1 MKYLEFWIWK
11 LSMTMIMYVG
21 YVNATLQVGVAWL
34 KWKLTMPS
42 MELMVLKIKAWY
54 INRKIDFWL
63 WQRSRATGI
72 PKKVLRDH
80 MKGW

>member
-11 LSMTMIMYVG
+11 LTMTMIMYVG
-21 YVNATLQVGVAWL
+21 YVNATMRVGLAWIKLQF
-34 KWKLTMPS
+34 TMAS
-42 MELMVLKIKAWY
+42 MKLMVFRIKAWY
-54 INRKIDFWL
+54 INRKIDFWI

-72 PKKVLRDH
+72 PEKKLRDH

>member
-21 YVNATLQVGVAWL
+21 YVNATLRVGVAWL

-54 INRKIDFWL
+54 INRKIDFWI
-63 WQRSRATGI
+63 WQRSRVTGI
-72 PKKVLRDH
+72 AKKVLRDH
-80 MKGW
+80 MKRW